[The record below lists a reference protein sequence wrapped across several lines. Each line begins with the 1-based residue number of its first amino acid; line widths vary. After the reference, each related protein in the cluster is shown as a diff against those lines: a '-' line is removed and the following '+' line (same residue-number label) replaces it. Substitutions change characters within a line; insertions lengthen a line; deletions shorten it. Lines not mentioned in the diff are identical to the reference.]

1 MQDGAGF
8 DLVCN
13 ALAKAAA
20 DGAAVVVF
28 GRDHALRV
36 FAEHHEW
43 RMLALVD
50 GTLGPLAQAEP
61 AAVDQIMEAPE
72 QYPNV
77 VPFPLS
83 ARTAGVA

>member
-1 MQDGAGF
+1 M
-8 DLVCN
+8 
-13 ALAKAAA
+13 
-20 DGAAVVVF
+20 F

-36 FAEHHEW
+36 YAEHHQW

-50 GTLGPLAQAEP
+50 GKLGPLAQASTT
-61 AAVDQIMEAPE
+61 AVDEIMETPLSAPTPLRPDAE
-72 QYPNV
+72 ELEEFPNV

>member
-1 MQDGAGF
+1 
-8 DLVCN
+8 
-13 ALAKAAA
+13 
-20 DGAAVVVF
+20 VVVF

-36 FAEHHEW
+36 YAEHHQW

-50 GTLGPLAQAEP
+50 GKLCPLAQAP
-61 AAVDQIMEAPE
+61 ATKVDEIMETPVSAPTPLRPDADDLE
-72 QYPNV
+72 DEYPNV